1 MKNFCLL
8 IAQIVFIF
16 GCGLLVPQARA
27 QTPPNAPSG
36 LTLFD
41 RSHVS
46 FQVKWNAP
54 NPGNGAPITG
64 YDVRY
69 RNTAEFRVWPHTEH
83 TTDTTFELTGLAL
96 ATAYE
101 VQVRAISAD
110 GNSAWSESTFT
121 MTRGLGQALTLP
133 SDLVASG
140 ITGTSCRVS
149 WIPPYTVGDAVLI
162 GYKVTYQL
170 YAVVQGDLEE
180 IMDAGHTGTDPFMV
194 ITGLNADTGYGVQV
208 VALTSD
214 GKLHY
219 SPHLFFTTAGFRPD
233 PPNGITAARTPTSIQ
248 LNWNA
253 PQTPDDIPITG
264 YEVRYRPTEIN
275 WVNGNPVLSSFVE
288 VSTPGTET
296 TLELED
302 LAPITA
308 YEISVRTVVT
318 NSKSI
323 WSPILYVATRNTFR
337 MDPPTVSDRNSTSF
351 RVNWETS
358 QFPDDN
364 TIIGYKVR
372 YRQGVVGQ
380 NTPPPYIEARTTGT
394 ETTLKITGLKPNTG
408 YEIGVQALGTNG
420 NSLWSNP
427 TYTATYSAFPIDQPT
442 DITISER
449 TSTSLQVNWK
459 TPNAAE
465 GITITKYK
473 VRYRQAVVGGN
484 APSPYTEISTT
495 GTETTIELT
504 DLPPNTSYEIG
515 VQALSTS
522 ASSLWSY
529 PIYAPTYSAFPIDTP
544 TDLRTYELTP
554 TSFRVS
560 WKAPKLPANITIT
573 GYEVRYRSLVIA
585 SNLSQ
590 PYVTVKAANTET
602 TLKVTGLTSSTI
614 YELNVRA
621 LSAIGNSLWSGVF
634 YTATAPPPPVITNT
648 SIAMDKIIFNE
659 LRNATIDAQD
669 WVELRNI
676 SDVDVTFNGWVL
688 LIASSGSSKTF
699 QLPFGTTLP
708 AGAVLL
714 LLNTDPDTPGMPLAK
729 AEGDA
734 YRYLVMPDLVLPQ
747 SDWTMILRGRA
758 GWEDVAGNYFFE
770 EVKPS
775 TAPAFTV
782 DKAWYRTVPDTQGYK
797 EAAWSESGYQSGL
810 GYDADADSTTSLGT
824 PGYLQDAL
832 ISAPLESEPLEG
844 DLNGDGVVNI
854 QDMTLLSANLGQTG
868 ENDADLNGD
877 GVVNIQDLT
886 LLAALIGANNN

>member
-8 IAQIVFIF
+8 VAQILFIF
-16 GCGLLVPQARA
+16 GCVLLVPQARA

-36 LTLFD
+36 LTIFD

-46 FQVKWNAP
+46 FQVRWNAP

-96 ATAYE
+96 ATSYE

-121 MTRGLGQALTLP
+121 MTLGLGPALTLP

-149 WIPPYTVGDAVLI
+149 WIPPYTVDGAVLT

-180 IMDAGHTGTDPFMV
+180 IIDAGHTGTDPFFV
-194 ITGLNADTGYGVQV
+194 ITGLNADTSYSVQV

-264 YEVRYRPTEIN
+264 YEVRYRPTEID
-275 WVNGNPVLSSFVE
+275 WVNGNPLLSSFVE

-296 TLELED
+296 TFELED

-308 YEISVRTVVT
+308 YEISVRTVVA

-337 MDPPTVSDRNSTSF
+337 MDPPTVSDRNSTGF

-372 YRQGVVGQ
+372 YRQAVVGQ
-380 NTPPPYIEARTTGT
+380 NTPSPYIEARTTGT
-394 ETTLKITGLKPNTG
+394 ETTLKITGLTPNTS

-420 NSLWSNP
+420 DSFWSNP
-427 TYTATYSAFPIDQPT
+427 MY
-442 DITISER
+442 
-449 TSTSLQVNWK
+449 
-459 TPNAAE
+459 AA
-465 GITITKYK
+465 
-473 VRYRQAVVGGN
+473 
-484 APSPYTEISTT
+484 
-495 GTETTIELT
+495 
-504 DLPPNTSYEIG
+504 
-515 VQALSTS
+515 
-522 ASSLWSY
+522 
-529 PIYAPTYSAFPIDTP
+529 TYSAFPIDTP
-544 TDLRTYELTP
+544 TDLRTYELTS
-554 TSFRVS
+554 TSFRAS
-560 WKAPKLPANITIT
+560 WKAPKPPANITIT
-573 GYEVRYRSLVIA
+573 GYEVRYRPLVIA

-602 TLKVTGLTSSTI
+602 TLKVTGLTANTI

-621 LSAIGNSLWSGVF
+621 LSAIGNSFWSGVF
-634 YTATAPPPPVITNT
+634 YTATAPPPPVITKT
-648 SIAMDKIIFNE
+648 PITMDKIIFNE
-659 LRNATIDAQD
+659 LRNAAIDAQD

-688 LIASSGSSKTF
+688 LIASRGSSKAF
-699 QLPFGTTLP
+699 QLPSGTTLP

-747 SDWTMILRGRA
+747 SDWTMILQGRT

-782 DKAWYRTVPDTQGYK
+782 DKAWYRTVPDTHGYK
-797 EAAWSESGYQSGL
+797 EDAWSESGYQNGL
-810 GYDADADSTTSLGT
+810 GYDDDVDSTTSLGT